1 MFIHDAVRPF
11 VTSSFMDGI
20 AGVLDAGAQ
29 AALPALA
36 VPDTL
41 KRAESGRIVATVDRA
56 ASMPLKT
63 PQAFVLCAYP
73 CGAPKGRLGRRF
85 FFTDDAA
92 IAEWDGLDV
101 SLAEGLAGNVKLTVK
116 RDIDPRR

>member
-41 KRAESGRIVATVDRA
+41 KRAESGASSRPSTGL
-56 ASMPLKT
+56 ASMLLKRPKPL
-63 PQAFVLCAYP
+63 FM
-73 CGAPKGRLGRRF
+73 RLSLWRTKRPPRRRF
-85 FFTDDAA
+85 F
-92 IAEWDGLDV
+92 LY
-101 SLAEGLAGNVKLTVK
+101 
-116 RDIDPRR
+116 R